1 MMILGKWHAKE
12 MLSSMM
18 KKLAPHPRTSGHQIL
33 PHNEHITSFGD
44 VLGQGLLHHYHT
56 SEDANQIRNSTISQ
70 NDHSVVNVYTRNKSD
85 EKLITL

>member
-1 MMILGKWHAKE
+1 
-12 MLSSMM
+12 
-18 KKLAPHPRTSGHQIL
+18 
-33 PHNEHITSFGD
+33 
-44 VLGQGLLHHYHT
+44 LLHHYHT